1 MQIFMMDRAS
11 RPSSRWVEAF
21 PDAQVLR
28 PPFPSTLPEGTEAC
42 WIGTDLADWE
52 EYVKQ
57 RTLVHRVIVQSR
69 HPNDEEGIR
78 AFDAGAHGYC
88 HTLANVAQLRT
99 IAATV
104 TGGGLWVGPDLMTR
118 MIRTVR
124 SAQPR
129 DPETP
134 PEGFENL
141 TPREREVAL
150 AVTTGAHNKEIA
162 RQLGM
167 TERTVKMHLGSVFKK
182 LNVDDRVQLVLH
194 LTRLRESH
202 PTV

>member
-1 MQIFMMDRAS
+1 MQIFMSDRDT
-11 RPSSRWVEAF
+11 RPSPRWEEAF
-21 PDAQVLR
+21 LDAQVLR
-28 PPFPSTLPEGTEAC
+28 PPFPANLPEETDACWVGAELVDWEAC
-42 WIGTDLADWE
+42 VRE
-52 EYVKQ
+52 
-57 RTLVHRVIVQSR
+57 RTLSHRVIVHSR

-134 PEGFENL
+134 PEGFEDL
-141 TPREREVAL
+141 TPRERQVAL

-182 LNVDDRVQLVLH
+182 LNVVDRVQLVLH
-194 LTRLRESH
+194 LTRLREPQ
-202 PTV
+202 PTA

>member
-1 MQIFMMDRAS
+1 MQIFLIDQDS
-11 RPSSRWVEAF
+11 RPSPRWEAAF

-28 PPFPSTLPEGTEAC
+28 PPFPAALPEGAEAC
-42 WIGTDLADWE
+42 WVGTDLADWDQH
-52 EYVKQ
+52 VRQ
-57 RTLVHRVIVQSR
+57 RTRVHRVIVHSR

-88 HTLANVAQLRT
+88 HTLATVAQLRT
-99 IAATV
+99 IATTV

-134 PEGFENL
+134 PEGFEEL
-141 TPREREVAL
+141 TPRERQVAL

-182 LNVDDRVQLVLH
+182 LDVDDRVQLVLH
-194 LTRLRESH
+194 LTRLRESR
-202 PTV
+202 PTA